1 MYFFLSHTLDHLGLL
16 DLQKERE
23 NDYDS
28 LRLKDNREIEV
39 ICVGKMKT
47 KLMSQTL
54 RSLVTSPNIRGLFE
68 CYGLTFL
75 R

>member
-16 DLQKERE
+16 DLKKERE

-39 ICVGKMKT
+39 SCVGENENKT
-47 KLMSQTL
+47 H
-54 RSLVTSPNIRGLFE
+54 VTNSPLISNITKYKRFV
-68 CYGLTFL
+68 
-75 R
+75 